1 MPGGGGTAPAVPGAG
16 GAAVCS
22 PKERI
27 APLESSSCSAPIT
40 RVRSAA
46 SAGRP
51 VVSRKVST
59 PRSWKYLSTSPA
71 PGGLGPPAPELFR
84 AESAFA
90 ARSLAAA
97 FALSRKPMTAPRR
110 VPREPLARSPRKPT
124 YGVVAWLEFRTT
136 GRPTAGTTTYGETT
150 AMTIHGSLFTDFREN
165 TSQDPFSLQ
174 NKKLL
179 KIQMGYGPVWALT
192 GSMVAYQGDVKFVN
206 TGSGGLDKFLKSKLT
221 GEGVNMMQCTG
232 TGELFVANL
241 ASEIQV
247 MYLEND
253 MISVNGA
260 NVLAFSSSI
269 EWDVHITTA
278 WASAKVGALATSRA
292 PTFADAQAVVM
303 WTSGV

>member
-97 FALSRKPMTAPRR
+97 FALSRKPMSTPRR
-110 VPREPLARSPRKPT
+110 VPRRLLAHSQRKPT
-124 YGVVAWLEFRTT
+124 QAAAWLEFRTT
-136 GRPTAGTTTYGETT
+136 GRPTAGTMTYEETT

-165 TSQDPFSLQ
+165 ASQDPFSLQ

-179 KIQMGYGPVWALT
+179 KIQMGYGPVWAKT

-221 GEGVNMMQCTG
+221 GEGVDMMQCTG
-232 TGELFVANL
+232 TGELFVADL

-247 MYLEND
+247 CLLY
-253 MISVNGA
+253 
-260 NVLAFSSSI
+260 
-269 EWDVHITTA
+269 
-278 WASAKVGALATSRA
+278 TS
-292 PTFADAQAVVM
+292 P
-303 WTSGV
+303 SP